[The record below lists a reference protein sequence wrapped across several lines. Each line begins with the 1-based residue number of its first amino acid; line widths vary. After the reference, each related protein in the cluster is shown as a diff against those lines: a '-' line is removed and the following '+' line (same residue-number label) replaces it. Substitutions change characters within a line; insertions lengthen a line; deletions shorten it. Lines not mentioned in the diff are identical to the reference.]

1 MNIETTKPTQQARS
15 GSRLSNESFITLFMA
30 GVLVVIFLIACLII
44 PGFYKPQNIINIL
57 TNNWYIVII
66 GIGVTF
72 LLITGHFDMSVGGVI
87 AMTGV
92 LSVYFC
98 QAANVSQ
105 NALANG
111 LGLPYGVAIALALLC
126 AMGIGGINAFFVAK
140 LKVPS
145 IIVTLGTMMLAR
157 GIGQVVTQGAQRN
170 TSLPDVF
177 GVIGN
182 ATLLGSN
189 LKVSVLIMVVLLI
202 IAFIFERRTVAG
214 RRTYLIGANQE
225 AARLSGIKVTKHIAL
240 LLHRQRAVGRHYRD
254 PADFGVQ
261 SGSIEPGGGL
271 RVRRAGRGL
280 VGRRQHRGWVW
291 VGARHV
297 RRRHPALGDDDGGY
311 RPAAVTRL
319 AVHTQGCGDLRR
331 HPCAAVGSG
340 SAEPGLTDPDD
351 LKQRR

>member
-1 MNIETTKPTQQARS
+1 MNIETTKPIQKVRS
-15 GSRLSNESFITLFMA
+15 GNRLSNESFITLFMA

-72 LLITGHFDMSVGGVI
+72 LLITGNFDMSVGGVI

-105 NALANG
+105 NVLANG
-111 LGLPYGVAIALALLC
+111 LGLPYSVAIVLALFC
-126 AMGIGGINAFFVAK
+126 AMGIGGVNAVFVAK

-182 ATLLGSN
+182 AALPGSN
-189 LKVSVLIMVVLLI
+189 LKISVLIMVVLLI

-225 AARLSGIKVTKHIAL
+225 AARLSGIKVTKHIAMLYIVSALLAGITGILLTSEYKAGLSSRAMGYEFDALVVALLGGVSISGGFGSVLGMFVGAILLSVMTTAATGL
-240 LLHRQRAVGRHYRD
+240 LLSPDWQFTLKAVVTFFAILAQRWALD
-254 PADFGVQ
+254 
-261 SGSIEPGGGL
+261 
-271 RVRRAGRGL
+271 RRNRG
-280 VGRRQHRGWVW
+280 
-291 VGARHV
+291 
-297 RRRHPALGDDDGGY
+297 
-311 RPAAVTRL
+311 
-319 AVHTQGCGDLRR
+319 
-331 HPCAAVGSG
+331 
-340 SAEPGLTDPDD
+340 
-351 LKQRR
+351 